1 MCLLLTGVGLFLTG
15 VGLLL
20 RDIGLVFRGVGLFL
34 TGVGLFL
41 MGADVMWLFNCMSSG
56 FGLGLFL
63 EVWYVLAAVRAAC
76 GV

>member
-15 VGLLL
+15 VGLVLRGVGLFL
-20 RDIGLVFRGVGLFL
+20 RDIGLVLRGVGLFL
-34 TGVGLFL
+34 TG
-41 MGADVMWLFNCMSSG
+41 ADVMWLFDCMSSG
-56 FGLGLFL
+56 FGLRLFL